1 MEVEPVINIDKP
13 PICPTCGQDL
23 FRHYRADNVT
33 RWRCLCSSASYSERE
48 YIIRPGE
55 TPVRRLRRRGGGC
68 ELQARTAA
76 PAP

>member
-1 MEVEPVINIDKP
+1 VINIDNP
-13 PICPTCGQDL
+13 PICPICGQDL

-33 RWRCLCSSASYSERE
+33 RWRCLCSPVSYSERE
-48 YIIRPGE
+48 YVVRPGE
-55 TPVRRLRRRGGGC
+55 MPVRRRGGDG